1 MDLAT
6 TPVRPGPRRWT
17 MFASPARFDRFA
29 AVAAAW
35 FWALALLAG
44 VAGLYVGFIVAPT
57 DATQGEAYRILFIH
71 VPAAWLSMVC
81 YLAIALWAVVGWVFK
96 VRMASRLARALAPSG
111 ALYTAMALWT
121 GALWGQPTWGTWWVW
136 DARLTSEL
144 ILLLLYLGYI
154 ALVESIDDDR
164 RAAQA
169 GALIA
174 LVGALNVPVIY
185 FSVKWWNTLHQGASI
200 SMTAA
205 PTMARQMVLALAL
218 CTVAFWAH
226 AIAASLT
233 RARALSLEQEPEA
246 GWAANPTEPEPR

>member
-1 MDLAT
+1 MDRAASL
-6 TPVRPGPRRWT
+6 RWT
-17 MFASPARFDRFA
+17 MFASPARFDHLA
-29 AVAAAW
+29 AVVARWCWVAA
-35 FWALALLAG
+35 L
-44 VAGLYVGFIVAPT
+44 VAGLAGMYVGFVVAPT

-71 VPAAWLSMVC
+71 VPAAWLSLVC
-81 YLAIALWAVVGWVFK
+81 YLAVALWAVVGWVFK
-96 VRMASRLARALAPSG
+96 ARMASRLARALAPSG

-154 ALVESIDDDR
+154 ALVESMDDDR

-174 LVGALNVPVIY
+174 LVGALNVPIVY
-185 FSVKWWNTLHQGASI
+185 FSVTWWNTLHQGASI
-200 SMTAA
+200 SLSAA
-205 PTMARQMVLALAL
+205 PTMARQMLLALAL

-233 RARALSLEQEPEA
+233 RARAISVEQE
-246 GWAANPTEPEPR
+246 RIR

>member
-1 MDLAT
+1 MDRHAPT
-6 TPVRPGPRRWT
+6 RWT
-17 MFASPARFDRFA
+17 MFASPARFEPLAAAMARWCW
-29 AVAAAW
+29 AVA
-35 FWALALLAG
+35 LVAG
-44 VAGLYVGFIVAPT
+44 TAGLYVGLFVAPT
-57 DATQGEAYRILFIH
+57 DATQGESYRILFIH

-81 YLAIALWAVVGWVFK
+81 YLAMALWAVVGWVFK
-96 VRMASRLARALAPSG
+96 IRMASRLARALAPSG

-154 ALVESIDDDR
+154 ALVESIDDER

-169 GALIA
+169 GALVA

-185 FSVKWWNTLHQGASI
+185 FSVSWWNTLHQGASI
-200 SMTAA
+200 SLTAA
-205 PTMARQMVLALAL
+205 PAMARQMLLALAL

-226 AIAASLT
+226 AMAASLT
-233 RARALSLEQEPEA
+233 RARAISLEQEA
-246 GWAANPTEPEPR
+246 DR

>member
-1 MDLAT
+1 MTASAT
-6 TPVRPGPRRWT
+6 ASTKPAPPRRWT
-17 MFASPARFDRFA
+17 MFASPARFDRLA
-29 AVAAAW
+29 AVLAPW
-35 FWALALLAG
+35 CWAVAVLTGLAG
-44 VAGLYVGFIVAPT
+44 IYVGFVVAPT

-71 VPAAWLSMVC
+71 VPAAWLSMIC
-81 YLAIALWAVVGWVFK
+81 YLAIAFWAVIGWVLK
-96 VRMASRLARALAPSG
+96 ARMASRLARALAPSG
-111 ALYTAMALWT
+111 ALYTAIALWT

-169 GALIA
+169 GALLA
-174 LVGALNVPVIY
+174 LVGALNVPIIY

-205 PTMARQMVLALAL
+205 PTMARQMLLALAL
-218 CTVAFWAH
+218 CTIAFWAH
-226 AIAASLT
+226 AIAATLT
-233 RARALSLEQEPEA
+233 RARALSLEQEQDA
-246 GWAANPTEPEPR
+246 GWPTEPK

>member
-1 MDLAT
+1 MNLAT
-6 TPVRPGPRRWT
+6 ATPSTSPARWT
-17 MFASPARFDRFA
+17 RFASPARFDGLA
-29 AVAAAW
+29 AQVARW
-35 FWALALLAG
+35 CWVLAIATGLAG
-44 VAGLYVGFIVAPT
+44 MYVGFFVAPT

-81 YLAIALWAVVGWVFK
+81 YLAVALWAVVGWVFK

-205 PTMARQMVLALAL
+205 PTMARQMLLALAL

-233 RARALSLEQEPEA
+233 RARALSLEQEPGA
-246 GWAANPTEPEPR
+246 AWAATPY